1 MFDVRSKFAH
11 ALIAVIGVACLV
23 VSPAD
28 ARRGGSFGS
37 RGSRTYAAPRE
48 TTITPRSIAP
58 VQRSMTQPSANG
70 AMPAGSPGQLQ
81 GYGTPSYAQ
90 PRPGGRF
97 GGLGGGL
104 VGGLIAGGLIGSMM
118 GHGGG
123 WGGGYGGMGGSL
135 IISLIQLL
143 ALGGLIWFVVGLF
156 RRKSSP
162 SEGSS
167 FGQNISQFGS
177 SQPVSGP
184 PAGSFAAQT
193 PAVVEMVISESDKAT
208 FERLL
213 NDVQDAFGR
222 EDYGRLRE
230 LTTPEIMSY
239 LSEELSQNATSGR
252 RNDVSATRLI
262 DAQVSEA
269 WQEDDVDYATIA
281 MRYESIDVMR
291 DRTSNAVVS
300 GDPHNLTETTEL
312 WTFVR
317 PAAGAWKLSAIQ
329 E

>member
-1 MFDVRSKFAH
+1 
-11 ALIAVIGVACLV
+11 
-23 VSPAD
+23 
-28 ARRGGSFGS
+28 
-37 RGSRTYAAPRE
+37 
-48 TTITPRSIAP
+48 
-58 VQRSMTQPSANG
+58 MTQPSANG

-177 SQPVSGP
+177 SQPVGGP

>member
-1 MFDVRSKFAH
+1 MLDVRSRLSR
-11 ALIAVIGVACLV
+11 ALIAATAVMCLNAT
-23 VSPAD
+23 PAD

-48 TTITPRSIAP
+48 TTLAPRPIAP

-70 AMPAGSPGQLQ
+70 AMPAGGQWRSQNYGSP
-81 GYGTPSYAQ
+81 TYAQ
-90 PRPGGRF
+90 ARPGSRF

-104 VGGLIAGGLIGSMM
+104 IGGLIAGGLIGSMM

-123 WGGGYGGMGGSL
+123 WGGGYGGMGGGL
-135 IISLIQLL
+135 LISLIQLL
-143 ALGGLIWFVVGLF
+143 ALGGLIWFVVGIF

-162 SEGSS
+162 HEGNL
-167 FGQNISQFGS
+167 FGQNVSQYGG
-177 SQPVSGP
+177 SQPVAEP
-184 PAGSFAAQT
+184 PAGTFGVQA
-193 PAVVEMVISESDKAT
+193 PPVGEIVISESDKAA

-262 DAQVSEA
+262 DAEVSEA
-269 WQEDDVDYATIA
+269 WQEGDVEYATIA

-300 GDPHNLTETTEL
+300 GDPHTPTQTTET
-312 WTFVR
+312 WTFAR
-317 PAAGAWKLSAIQ
+317 PVSGPWKLSAIQ
-329 E
+329 D